1 LNSIL
6 HPLFEGI
13 ILGLTVAITLGPALF
28 SLLQTSIKHGI
39 KTGIFLAAGI
49 FMSDLALV
57 VGCFFGA
64 SVIVTDSRYHL
75 ILGLLGGVVMIVF
88 GLVTMLR
95 KVPPTEQVEVINEI
109 RVRKKGLMPYFFK
122 GFLLNIANPFLW
134 VFWITSVLAINAT
147 YGGDQQQVAL
157 FFAGTLGI
165 ILATDIL
172 KVILANKLKVTGNP
186 MVKLWINRIVG
197 VLFIV
202 IGAFIIAGSLIE
214 YYRGVAL
221 PGLN

>member
-1 LNSIL
+1 MNSIL
-6 HPLFEGI
+6 HPLFEGV

-64 SVIVTDSRYHL
+64 AVIVTDSRYHL
-75 ILGLLGGVVMIVF
+75 TLGLLGGIVMILF
-88 GLVTMLR
+88 GVVTMLR
-95 KVPPTEQVEVINEI
+95 RMPATEQVEVINEI
-109 RVRKKGLMPYFFK
+109 RVRKKGLIPYFFK

-157 FFAGTLGI
+157 FFTGTLSI

-172 KVILANKLKVTGNP
+172 KVFLANKLKVTGNP

-197 VLFIV
+197 VLFII
-202 IGAFIIAGSLIE
+202 IGAFIITGSLVE

-221 PGLN
+221 PGLH

>member
-1 LNSIL
+1 MNSIL

-49 FMSDLALV
+49 FISDLALV

>member
-1 LNSIL
+1 MNSIL

-75 ILGLLGGVVMIVF
+75 ILGLLGGIVMIVF